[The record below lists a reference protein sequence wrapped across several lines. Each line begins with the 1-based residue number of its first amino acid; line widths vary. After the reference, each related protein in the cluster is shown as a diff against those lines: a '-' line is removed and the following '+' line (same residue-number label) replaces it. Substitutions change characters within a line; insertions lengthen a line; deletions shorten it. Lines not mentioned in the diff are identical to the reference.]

1 MLSQGDVVDVYSV
14 EIGRK
19 INMPPVHTKSFV
31 GIRNKEAT
39 MIVSNPKWR
48 LGPKS
53 SSLNSIFTLISF
65 AIVLVLSVLTDS
77 QPAYALPL
85 HSGNVRA
92 IPAFARKY
100 GLPCSACHTAWPELN
115 NFGQT
120 FRDNGY
126 QLNNDHDSPIY
137 QDPGYFPITFR
148 ITPNWHRESTNNQAI
163 DAVPGVPGD
172 PTTGNGFVNGRF
184 TAQGFDLSGF
194 DMWAT
199 GTLYKNIS
207 FSLLPSSDS
216 NGLFHFE
223 NAFVRFDNLKGSR
236 WLNLRVGKFEL
247 DNMISEKRFLFLSS
261 NGGSYQSYHFKPV
274 GDQNGFGLGNNQ
286 LGMELAGHSV
296 NSYTR
301 YSVSLLSSNDGFS
314 QLQAGRSFDGY
325 ATFSQA
331 FQIGKLGL
339 QRFGGYAY
347 VGQRPTIALTS
358 GGNALPGAGYGNKS
372 FYRVGFSA
380 QLNFGKLEVLPFYLH
395 GYESVFLG
403 TNTPANVPLPD
414 GAVAPTWNSGFVET
428 HLHLN
433 PQFVFTNRVEVIRM
447 SRQALPTTP
456 LNTGDIDAY
465 SVGYRWYPIMFSR
478 AGLAFHNEY
487 SIIKT
492 QGAGVGA
499 TPFVDPPTA
508 AWSNSLLAGFDIA
521 F

>member
-1 MLSQGDVVDVYSV
+1 MTMS
-14 EIGRK
+14 
-19 INMPPVHTKSFV
+19 NMRV
-31 GIRNKEAT
+31 
-39 MIVSNPKWR
+39 R
-48 LGPKS
+48 LCAKS
-53 SSLNSIFTLISF
+53 SILNSIFLLASL
-65 AIVLVLSVLTDS
+65 AILVVLSVLTDS
-77 QPAYALPL
+77 RPVYALPL
-85 HSGNVRA
+85 HTANVRA

-126 QLNNDHDSPIY
+126 QLNNDHDSPIF

-148 ITPNWHRESTNNQAI
+148 ITPNWHRESINNQALDDI
-163 DAVPGVPGD
+163 NNPGN
-172 PTTGNGFVNGRF
+172 TINGRV
-184 TAQGFDLSGF
+184 TTHGFDLSGF

-207 FSLLPSSDS
+207 FSLLPSADS
-216 NGLFHFE
+216 TGAFHFE

-247 DNMISEKRFLFLSS
+247 DNMISEKRFLFLSN
-261 NGGSYQSYHFKPV
+261 NGGSYQSYHFVPASE
-274 GDQNGFGLGNNQ
+274 DTANFNAFHFGLGDNQ

-301 YSVSLLSSNDGFS
+301 YSVALLSNNEGSS
-314 QLQAGRSFDGY
+314 QLPASRGY
-325 ATFSQA
+325 DTYLTFSQA
-331 FQIGKLGL
+331 FQVGKLGL

-347 VGQRPTIALTS
+347 IGERPTVNLTA
-358 GGNALPGAGYGNKS
+358 GGVAIPGAAYGNKS
-372 FYRVGFSA
+372 FYRVGFSGDM
-380 QLNFGKLEVLPFYLH
+380 NFGKLEVLPFYLH
-395 GYESVFLG
+395 GYDSVFLG
-403 TNTPANVPLPD
+403 SNTAANVALPD
-414 GAVAPTWNSGFVET
+414 GAMAPTWNAGFVET

-433 PQFVFTNRVEVIRM
+433 PQFVFTNRVELIRM
-447 SRQALPTTP
+447 SRQAFAGTP
-456 LNTGDIDAY
+456 LNMGDINAY

-499 TPFVDPPTA
+499 NPLTDPPTA
-508 AWSNSLLAGFDIA
+508 TWSNSLLAGFDIA